1 MRAFS
6 RDSNAPADSVFFW
19 DNTIFY
25 QLALDTDRSLRVYRM
40 QVYAYV
46 NVLAMAHWP
55 RARVRV
61 SIVGLA
67 WQLLNQLRAV
77 VRL

>member
-1 MRAFS
+1 MRYTSNFILTSFKITQGAIVIKSYKPMRSFS

-40 QVYAYV
+40 QV
-46 NVLAMAHWP
+46 
-55 RARVRV
+55 
-61 SIVGLA
+61 
-67 WQLLNQLRAV
+67 
-77 VRL
+77 